1 MVVDNLAR
9 YEDDSVF
16 SHIIG
21 KVVNVECDIKLRYKF
36 EAKVF
41 LSYSF
46 YIKILVWPGEIGP
59 CLNAIIHSCHI

>member
-46 YIKILVWPGEIGP
+46 YIKILVWPREIGP

>member
-9 YEDDSVF
+9 CEGDSVF
-16 SHIIG
+16 SCIIG
-21 KVVNVECDIKLRYKF
+21 KVFEVECDINLRYKF

-46 YIKILVWPGEIGP
+46 
-59 CLNAIIHSCHI
+59 